1 MQEKTTFGLHLF
13 GASVRAAFKM
23 AAVWLAGM
31 TVGGYLSTKISSVFN
46 PYFDHILS
54 AGFLVWS
61 VMHILL
67 VPLFASICLYLLFGP
82 DGVLP
87 VVFLKAFGF
96 SLTVA
101 ICAVTFKSAGW
112 LVSRFVFFSDL
123 WGIPVLLWLW
133 FSLLRRRLH
142 KRGIVISVLCILAI
156 GLTDY
161 FVIFPF
167 LSAVL

>member
-1 MQEKTTFGLHLF
+1 MEGMYLQEKTTFGLHLF

-31 TVGGYLSTKISSVFN
+31 TVGGFLSTKISSVFN

-54 AGFLVWS
+54 AGFSVWS

-67 VPLFASICLYLLFGP
+67 VPLFASICLYVFFGP

-101 ICAVTFKSAGW
+101 ICAVTFKDIYNG
-112 LVSRFVFFSDL
+112 FVPICQ
-123 WGIPVLLWLW
+123 G
-133 FSLLRRRLH
+133 
-142 KRGIVISVLCILAI
+142 KISI
-156 GLTDY
+156 
-161 FVIFPF
+161 FVIFYLYF
-167 LSAVL
+167 CYKLC